1 MCGRYSVLTEK
12 EIIDIREILQQI
24 SLRIVRDDFLQ
35 YDEKPGEIRPTNK
48 APVIALRDDGV
59 SFENQRFGIK
69 NVNVPGI
76 IFNARSDTLET
87 KYTFSRL
94 LKAGRCVVP
103 ASEFFEWKHI
113 DKKTSIKHYAKDRE
127 GNILFFAG
135 LYQDTENGREFV
147 IITKDSAG
155 EMAKIHD
162 RMPVI
167 LRANQIEDWLNGNI
181 KPKDL
186 LNMEYDLTV
195 MPCDED
201 EVAQLS
207 LFDV

>member
-12 EIIDIREILQQI
+12 EIIDIREILQEI

-48 APVIALRDDGV
+48 APVIVRHDEGV
-59 SFENQRFGIK
+59 SFESQRFGFK
-69 NVNVPGI
+69 RVNNPGI
-76 IFNARSDTLET
+76 IINARSDTLEQ
-87 KYTFSRL
+87 KYTFSHL
-94 LKAGRCVVP
+94 LKSGRCVVP
-103 ASEFFEWKHI
+103 AAEFFEWK
-113 DKKTSIKHYAKDRE
+113 DNGKSKKIKHYARDKD

-135 LYQDTENGREFV
+135 LYQDTEAGREFV
-147 IITKDSAG
+147 IITKDSMG

-167 LRANQIEDWLNGNI
+167 LRADQIEQWLNGEI

-186 LNMEYDLTV
+186 LDMEFDLTV
-195 MPCDED
+195 LPCDEN
-201 EVAQLS
+201 EVSQLS

>member
-24 SLRIVRDDFLQ
+24 SLQIVRDDFLQ
-35 YDEKPGEIRPTNK
+35 YDEKPGEIKPTNK

-59 SFENQRFGIK
+59 SFESQRFGIK

-181 KPKDL
+181 NPKDL